1 MIFVSRKDYQIK
13 HMGHRIELGEIESDV
28 DLIEGIKTCCCIF
41 IQETKKIV
49 LFYVGDIDKRA
60 LTVELKERLPRYM
73 IPNAIVRL
81 ETLPLTP
88 NGKVDRLKMQEIY
101 AAQKR
106 RSVKRS

>member
-1 MIFVSRKDYQIK
+1 
-13 HMGHRIELGEIESDV
+13 
-28 DLIEGIKTCCCIF
+28 
-41 IQETKKIV
+41 
-49 LFYVGDIDKRA
+49 
-60 LTVELKERLPRYM
+60 M

-88 NGKVDRLKMQEIY
+88 NGKMDRLKMQEIY

>member
-1 MIFVSRKDYQIK
+1 M
-13 HMGHRIELGEIESDV
+13 
-28 DLIEGIKTCCCIF
+28 
-41 IQETKKIV
+41 
-49 LFYVGDIDKRA
+49 A

-88 NGKVDRLKMQEIY
+88 NGKMDRLKMQEIY